1 MEHHVQSLPW
11 IPGSLLLPALLCLLS
26 FGLLLFFSISLLFEG
41 RAENTMTGLRLL
53 QPSFAALA
61 VTVSLALNALAGIGP
76 VLDLTISN
84 ANVSPDGFQRAAVV
98 ANDQAP
104 GPLITGQMGDR
115 FQINVVNKLSNHT
128 MLKSTSI
135 VCAPFRCGGTV
146 GCADASTR

>member
-1 MEHHVQSLPW
+1 
-11 IPGSLLLPALLCLLS
+11 
-26 FGLLLFFSISLLFEG
+26 
-41 RAENTMTGLRLL
+41 MTGLRLL
-53 QPSFAALA
+53 PSFAALA

-84 ANVSPDGFQRAAVV
+84 AVVSPDGFSRAAVI

-135 VCAPFRCGGTV
+135 V
-146 GCADASTR
+146 SI